1 MNRLSIFILALFS
14 VFFSHAQT
22 RTLSLGIGTGITSSY
37 TWDDGI
43 SKDPRYK
50 DRYDIKFAP
59 ISLNYGLDFEGY
71 GFFINPGIVNIGQN
85 FYVTNT
91 VGGQQGLRKISL
103 SYINMPVAFKL
114 HIIDLA
120 FFKLS
125 LTAGGSFAYLMKGK
139 ETVSHE
145 EMKLAFPAQ
154 VYPILPSD
162 YTIVYD
168 GVVSPEVTKYT
179 IADKKD
185 FKSYQVFALLG
196 FRSDWEISDDWMM
209 SLDFRMNYGIF
220 DPRTDAYQQRVNAYQ
235 TLYDI
240 PGKRRDMF
248 ALINVSVSRYIELKK
263 ENRSSPKK
271 RSSYRS
277 RKPRSK
283 SGG

>member
-1 MNRLSIFILALFS
+1 MTRLPIFILALLS
-14 VFFSHAQT
+14 AFFSHAQT

-43 SKDPRYK
+43 SKDARYK
-50 DRYDIKFAP
+50 DRYDVKFAP

-91 VGGQQGLRKISL
+91 VGGQQGFRKISL
-103 SYINMPVAFKL
+103 RYINLPVAFKL

-125 LTAGGSFAYLMKGK
+125 LTAGGSFAYLMNGK
-139 ETVSHE
+139 ETVSHD
-145 EMKLAFPAQ
+145 EMKLTFPTQ

-168 GVVSPEVTKYT
+168 GVVSPEVSKYT
-179 IADKKD
+179 IAEKKD

-220 DPRTDAYQQRVNAYQ
+220 DPRTDEYLQRVNAYQ

-283 SGG
+283 SRG

>member
-1 MNRLSIFILALFS
+1 MTRLSIFILALFS
-14 VFFSHAQT
+14 FFLNHAQT
-22 RTLSLGIGTGITSSY
+22 RTLFLGIGTGITSSY

-85 FYVTNT
+85 IYVTNT

-103 SYINMPVAFKL
+103 RYINLPVGFKL

-139 ETVSHE
+139 ETVSHD
-145 EMKLAFPAQ
+145 EMKLTFPTQ

-168 GVVSPEVTKYT
+168 GVVSPEVSKYT

>member
-1 MNRLSIFILALFS
+1 MTRLSVFILALFS
-14 VFFSHAQT
+14 VLFSQAQT

-43 SKDPRYK
+43 TKDSRYK

-91 VGGQQGLRKISL
+91 VGGQQGVRKISL

-139 ETVSHE
+139 ETVSHDE
-145 EMKLAFPAQ
+145 TKLVFPTQ

-220 DPRTDAYQQRVNAYQ
+220 DPRTDDYLQRVNAYQ

-248 ALINVSVSRYIELKK
+248 AQINVTVSRFIELKK
-263 ENRSSPKK
+263 ENRSPKK

-283 SGG
+283 SRG

>member
-1 MNRLSIFILALFS
+1 MIRLSVFLFALFS
-14 VFFSHAQT
+14 ILVSGAQT
-22 RTLSLGIGTGITSSY
+22 RTLFLGIGTGMTSSY
-37 TWDDGI
+37 TWDNGI

-59 ISLNYGLDFEGY
+59 VSINYGLDFEGY
-71 GFFINPGIVNIGQN
+71 GFFINPGLVNIGQN

-91 VGGQQGLRKISL
+91 VGGQQGTRKINL
-103 SYINMPVAFKL
+103 SYLNLPVAFKL

-125 LTAGGSFAYLMKGK
+125 LTAGGSFAFLMQGK

-145 EMKLAFPAQ
+145 KTKLTFPTQ
-154 VYPILPSD
+154 VYPILPAD
-162 YTIVYD
+162 YTVVYD
-168 GVVSPEVTKYT
+168 GVISPAISKYT
-179 IADKKD
+179 IANKND

-209 SLDFRMNYGIF
+209 SLDFRMNYGVF
-220 DPRTDAYQQRVNAYQ
+220 DPRTDEYMQRVKAYQ

-248 ALINVSVSRYIELKK
+248 ALVNVSVSRYMELKK
-263 ENRSSPKK
+263 ENRSPKK
-271 RSSYRS
+271 RSTHRS

-283 SGG
+283 SRG